1 MNRQRQDYRDA
12 LENAI
17 DQDDNHYLKD
27 YLVTI
32 TSQKT
37 DYPIDLFK
45 KDVRIINAMIN
56 KKFFKRR
63 YKRSPNRIAFYC
75 FFEKSANKL
84 LTHCH
89 LIMRIPNY
97 LKEKIEILMCIA
109 EKCVLKFRYFIH
121 FKKVPYSVS
130 YMTKHYSNHN
140 DNFEVF

>member
-1 MNRQRQDYRDA
+1 MIRVLCRGK
-12 LENAI
+12 I
-17 DQDDNHYLKD
+17 YLFEIFGEFSFKHISST
-27 YLVTI
+27 L
-32 TSQKT
+32 
-37 DYPIDLFK
+37 IDLFK

-130 YMTKHYSNHN
+130 YMTKHYSDHN